1 MKLTPPALA
10 PEAEVRPQSDTHHGI
25 TRVDDYA
32 WLRDPDWR
40 EVMRDPQALG
50 ADIRAYLE
58 AENAYTEEA
67 LAPLKDLRETLFAEM
82 KGRIKEDDSSVP
94 SPDGAYSYFTRYEQG
109 SQHPIFCRN
118 SGAGGD
124 ETMLDCN
131 KEAEGEAYFHI
142 GDVDHSPDHKLIAWT
157 ADIKGSEY
165 FTARVRDLAT
175 GADLADEVPDTSGGV
190 AWDAAG
196 KSFFYVRVD
205 EEHRPLKVYR
215 HVVGTAAA
223 DDALIHEEKDSG
235 FYVGVGKTQS
245 GRFLLIEANDHQT
258 SEIYLVPAN
267 APETKPLLVAPREH
281 GVEYDIEDDAGRE
294 RFLILT
300 NADGAEDFKIV
311 EAPIATPERARW
323 RDVAPHRPGTLILAQ
338 VAYRD
343 HHVRMER
350 RDGLTRIVIR
360 RFADGAE
367 HDISFDEEAYDLN
380 LSPGYEYET
389 AGTRFSYNSM
399 TTPGEVYDYDMESRA
414 RTLRKRQEVPS
425 GHNPAD
431 YVTRRIFAAAV
442 DGERVPVSL
451 LYRKTTAL
459 DGSAPCLL
467 YGYGSYGI
475 SIPSSFSVTALSLVD
490 RGFVYAIAH
499 IRGGKEKG
507 YRWYTDGKFLKKRN
521 TFTDFIAAGEHLAK
535 EGFTSRGAIVAHG
548 GSAGGMLMG
557 AVANMA
563 PDLFKGIIAE
573 VPFVDVM
580 ATMLDASLPLTPPGM
595 ARMGQSAR
603 ERGGLSLHGVLFA
616 LRQCEG
622 ASLSAYL
629 RAGRADRSARHLLGA
644 GEMGG
649 EAGALRTDKNLTL
662 LRINME
668 AGHGGAS
675 GRFERLKEVALVYA
689 FALELLPLLNV
700 CRCVCVCLPFWQL
713 LLDADC
719 RARNVINPIRASNN
733 GIPSSMG

>member
-1 MKLTPPALA
+1 MKLTPPATA
-10 PEAEVRPQSDTHHGI
+10 PKAEARPQSDTHHGI
-25 TRVDDYA
+25 TRVDNYA

-40 EVMRDPQALG
+40 EVMRDPNALS

-58 AENAYTEEA
+58 AENAYTEA
-67 LAPLKDLRETLFAEM
+67 TLKPLDALRETLFAEM

-94 SPDGAYSYFTRYEQG
+94 SPDGAYAYFTRYDQG
-109 SQHPIFCRN
+109 SQHPIFGRK
-118 SGAGGD
+118 SASGD
-124 ETMLDCN
+124 ETLLDCN

-142 GDVDHSPDHKLIAWT
+142 GDADHSPDHRLLAWS
-157 ADIKGSEY
+157 ADRKGSEY
-165 FTARVRDLAT
+165 FTVRVRDLAT
-175 GADLADEVPDTSGGV
+175 GADLADEVADTSGGI

-196 KSFFYVRVD
+196 TSFLYVRVD

-215 HVVGTAAA
+215 HVVGTDAAS
-223 DDALIHEEKDSG
+223 DTLIYEETDTG

-245 GRFLLIEANDHQT
+245 GRFLLIETHDHQT
-258 SEIYLVPAN
+258 SEIRLVPAD
-267 APETKPLLVAPREH
+267 APETAPKLVAAREH
-281 GVEYDIEDDAGRE
+281 GVEYDIEDDVARK

-311 EAPIATPERARW
+311 EAPLDTPERANW
-323 RDVAPHRPGTLILAQ
+323 RDVVAHRPGTLVLAH

-343 HHVRMER
+343 HHVRLER
-350 RDGLTRIVIR
+350 RDGLSRIVIAR
-360 RFADGAE
+360 LSDGAE
-367 HDISFDEEAYDLN
+367 HEISFDEEAYDLN
-380 LSPGYEYET
+380 LSSGFEYET
-389 AGTRFSYNSM
+389 TRTRFSYNSM
-399 TTPGEVYDYDMESRA
+399 TTPAEVYDYDMETRE
-414 RTLRKRQEVPS
+414 RTFRKRQEVPS

-431 YVTRRIFAAAV
+431 YVTRRIFATAA

-451 LYRKTTAL
+451 LYARETPL

-490 RGFVYAIAH
+490 RGFVYAVAH

-507 YRWYTDGKFLKKRN
+507 YRWYTDGKLLKKRN

-535 EGFTSRGAIVAHG
+535 EGFTSRGQIVAHG

-557 AVANMA
+557 AVSNMA

-580 ATMLDASLPLTPPGM
+580 ATMLDASLPLTPPEWYEWGNPLESEEAYRYM
-595 ARMGQSAR
+595 ASYSPYDNVRPQAYPHIFAL
-603 ERGGLSLHGVLFA
+603 GGLTDPRVTYWEPA
-616 LRQCEG
+616 KWAAKLR
-622 ASLSAYL
+622 
-629 RAGRADRSARHLLGA
+629 
-644 GEMGG
+644 
-649 EAGALRTDKNLTL
+649 ALRTDDKLTL

-689 FALELLPLLNV
+689 FALEV
-700 CRCVCVCLPFWQL
+700 TER
-713 LLDADC
+713 
-719 RARNVINPIRASNN
+719 
-733 GIPSSMG
+733 G